1 METKLIT
8 KEIEKAAGIIKNGGL
23 VAVPTETVYGLAG
36 SGLNEKAV
44 SEIYEV
50 KGRPAVKPLSLMVPD
65 ESAMEQYCEDVPE
78 QAHTLA
84 KRFWPGPLTIV
95 LKAKTFIPSI
105 VLAGGD
111 TVGLRCPDHPLTLE
125 LLRSCAL
132 PLAAPSA
139 NPSGEASP
147 KTAEEVLRYF
157 DGKIG
162 AVIDGGPCG
171 LGRESTLIDLS
182 RAPYRV
188 LREGALPEEAI
199 AEALAD
205 DLSVVGLTGPSGVGK
220 TTALRELKALGA
232 LTIDCDALYH
242 ELLNSDAALIHA
254 LDEAFPGT
262 VRDGKADRKALGSI
276 VFSDP
281 EKLALLNK
289 ITHSAVKDEVE
300 KRLRD
305 FAMRGGMLAAIDA
318 VELISSGIAE
328 RCIAVIG
335 VLADRERRL
344 ERIRMRDGIT
354 REAAEARINAQRP
367 DSYYEA
373 NCTHILLNNADEDS
387 FAADCRRLLKEILNH
402 G

>member
-1 METKLIT
+1 METKRIT
-8 KEIEKAAGIIKNGGL
+8 NEIGRAAEILRNGGL

-36 SGLNEKAV
+36 NGLDEKAV

-65 ESAMEQYCEDVPE
+65 ESAMERYCEDVPE

-95 LKAKTFIPSI
+95 LKAKALIPLI
-105 VLAGGD
+105 VLAGGS

-125 LLRSCAL
+125 LLQSCAL

-139 NPSGEASP
+139 NPSGEASA

-188 LREGALPEEAI
+188 LREGALPKEAI
-199 AEALAD
+199 AEALAES
-205 DLSVVGLTGPSGVGK
+205 LTVVGLTGPSGVGK
-220 TTALRELKALGA
+220 TTALRELEALGA
-232 LTIDCDALYH
+232 LTVDCDALYH
-242 ELLNSDAALIHA
+242 ELLTSDAALIHA

-262 VRDGKADRKALGSI
+262 VRDGVLDRKALGKI
-276 VFSDP
+276 VFASP
-281 EKLALLNK
+281 EKLALLNR
-289 ITHSAVKDEVE
+289 ITHRAVKDEVE

-305 FAMRGGMLAAIDA
+305 FAMGGGTLAAIDA

-354 REAAEARINAQRP
+354 RQAAEARINAQRP

-373 NCTHILLNNADEDS
+373 NCTHILLNIADEDR